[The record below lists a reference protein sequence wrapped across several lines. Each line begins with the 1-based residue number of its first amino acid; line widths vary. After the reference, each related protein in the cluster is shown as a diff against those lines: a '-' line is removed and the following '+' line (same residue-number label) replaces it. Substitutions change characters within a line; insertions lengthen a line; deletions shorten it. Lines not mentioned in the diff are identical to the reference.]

1 MIIRVF
7 LWSSLFYSCC
17 MAPKEQGAIALPGDE
32 AALNAG
38 DLDDEEYARR
48 QQAEDPNWQ
57 G

>member
-1 MIIRVF
+1 
-7 LWSSLFYSCC
+7 

-48 QQAEDPNWQ
+48 VQAEDPNWQ
-57 G
+57 V